1 MMILNDLPVP
11 FRNGSLDSQIDRV
24 LDDAIQ
30 SVNRWSQACD
40 PACNVYEDEEG
51 FTVQMAVPGLDF
63 NQLEVQV
70 ENQVLRVKGERSND
84 GSEKRTWYARG
95 IGMGAFSSSF
105 RLPDYADEEKAKAS
119 YKQGLLTIT
128 FPKREQA
135 KPRQIRIEG

>member
-1 MMILNDLPVP
+1 MMILNELPIP

-30 SVNRWSQACD
+30 SVNGWSRTYD

-70 ENQVLRVKGERSND
+70 ENQVLRVRGERSND
-84 GSEKRTWYARG
+84 GSEKRTWYAQG
-95 IGMGAFSSSF
+95 IGMGSFSSSF
-105 RLPDYADEEKAKAS
+105 RLPDYADHEKAKAS

-135 KPRQIRIEG
+135 KPRHIQIEG